1 MFPGSSAW
9 TPGAGWRVPIRVR
22 NRAGLSLLEA
32 VVAIAIVGMT
42 SVGALEAAGGDT
54 RVAARSRRAIV
65 VEALATSRL
74 DFMGLLNDRELQSL
88 PDSVQTGTFPAPLD
102 EYTWKTTSAPVS
114 EQAGVYDVRVTIGW
128 PAGSY
133 VVRTYA
139 YRRPPLA
146 TRQ

>member
-1 MFPGSSAW
+1 MFPGLSAW
-9 TPGAGWRVPIRVR
+9 MPGAGWRVPIRVR
-22 NRAGLSLLEA
+22 SRAGLSLLEA
-32 VVAIAIVGMT
+32 VVAVAIVGMT
-42 SVGALEAAGGDT
+42 SVGALAAAGGDM

-88 PDSVQTGTFPAPLD
+88 PDSVQTGTFPAPLE

-128 PAGSY
+128 PTGSY

-139 YRRPPLA
+139 YRRPPLV